1 MEAVG
6 RGRWVVQTCLLP
18 TPAGPTLAAAF
29 LSLRQ
34 ELEGHMEAWE
44 EMS

>member
-6 RGRWVVQTCLLP
+6 RRWVVLTCLLP
-18 TPAGPTLAAAF
+18 TPAGPTEAAAF

-34 ELEGHMEAWE
+34 VLEGHMEARE